1 MEDHSLDPQRILSA
15 LSFIPADL
23 PRDEWVMVGMALHSA
38 GMPFDAFDNWSAN
51 GSTYNKRSTASV
63 WRSFKRGPV
72 SVSSLYRMAMD
83 NGWRGDTDKAIQP
96 PPKRES
102 PPEPK
107 RRTVDVQK
115 LAGTLV
121 PATVNH
127 PYALAKGA
135 EARFMPGL
143 FEAPAGHTMRIMG
156 ERIGGFLAVPA
167 YEGDTLKTFQ
177 MIAPPERAREMK
189 AKGKPSKL
197 NLPGGFGSSY
207 LMLGHSD
214 PEIIYVVEGIG
225 QAWAVLSCFAAVAH
239 IAAPR
244 VAAIVTFGC
253 GRTETVLREAMM
265 RHLDAIFRIV
275 PDRGQ
280 EEKMRQIAANYCDV
294 SVFSL
299 PESKPAN
306 YDANDYAQEH
316 GVFALLDCIMP

>member
-1 MEDHSLDPQRILSA
+1 MEDRSLDPQRILSA

-23 PRDEWVMVGMALHSA
+23 PRDEWVRIGMALHSA
-38 GMPFDAFDNWSAN
+38 GMPFDAFDNWSAS
-51 GSTYNKRSTASV
+51 GGTYNKRGTASV
-63 WRSFKRGPV
+63 WRSFKRGPI
-72 SVSSLYRMAMD
+72 SISSLYRMAMD
-83 NGWRGDTDKAIQP
+83 NGWRGDTDTEIKP
-96 PPKRES
+96 PPKREL

-107 RRTVDVQK
+107 RRTIDVQK
-115 LAGTLV
+115 LAATLV
-121 PATVNH
+121 PASVNH
-127 PYALAKGA
+127 PYAQAKGA
-135 EARFMPGL
+135 EPRFMAGL
-143 FEAPAGHTMRIMG
+143 FEVPAGRSMRIMG

-167 YEGDTLKTFQ
+167 YEGETLKTFQ
-177 MIAPPERAREMK
+177 MIAPPDRAREMK

-207 LMLGHSD
+207 LMLGHAD
-214 PEIIYVVEGIG
+214 PTVVYVVEGIG
-225 QAWAVLSCFAAVAH
+225 QAWAVLSCFAPSA
-239 IAAPR
+239 R

-265 RHLDAIFRIV
+265 RHLDATFRIV

-280 EEKMRQIAANYCDV
+280 EEKMRQITASYCNV

-316 GVFALLDCIMP
+316 GVFALLDCIMD